1 MTRLVVFDLDGTLV
15 DSARDLTESANRL
28 VAERGGTP
36 LDEHRVVRMVG
47 EGARVLVVRALV
59 AAGLEFDEAALSRF
73 LEIYQ
78 ARLLKHTRPY
88 DGIPET
94 LDALKAVGMRQAVLT
109 NKPLAPTKAILDG
122 TGLSPYFREAV
133 VAGDGPWARKPAPDG
148 LLSIVE
154 QSGARSEEALFV
166 GDSRIDLETAR
177 AAGVRMCL
185 ARYGFSAADL
195 PAEDPPGVEFSISH
209 ATELLDEMG
218 IAPRRP

>member
-15 DSARDLTESANRL
+15 DSARDLTESASQL
-28 VAERGGTP
+28 VAEHGGTP
-36 LDEHRVVRMVG
+36 LDQHRVVRMVG
-47 EGARVLVVRALV
+47 EGARVLVFRALV

-78 ARLLKHTRPY
+78 SRLLRHTRPY
-88 DGIPET
+88 DGIPEI
-94 LDALKAVGMRQAVLT
+94 LAALKAAGMQQAVLT

-122 TGLSPYFREAV
+122 TGLSPYFGEAV

-154 QSGARSEEALFV
+154 QAGARLEEALFV
-166 GDSRIDLETAR
+166 GDSRIDLETAG

-185 ARYGFSAADL
+185 ARYGFGAADL
-195 PAEDPPGVEFSISH
+195 PAEDPPGIQFSITH
-209 ATELLDEMG
+209 PTQLVELLG
-218 IAPRRP
+218 VRQA